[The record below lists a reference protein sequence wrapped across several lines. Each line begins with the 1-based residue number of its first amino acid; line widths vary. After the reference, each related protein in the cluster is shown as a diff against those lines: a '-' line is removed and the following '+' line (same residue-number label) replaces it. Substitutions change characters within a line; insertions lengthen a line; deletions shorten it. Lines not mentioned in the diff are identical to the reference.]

1 MEEQEE
7 IGVMIDEIRWS
18 TSNVSTIFGNKL
30 EDLFIVISLP
40 TQNQTMQKIIP
51 ILFLGLMHLAA
62 FSQDTTA
69 YKKWGYKGYSGGMFV
84 HLGYVQSRHFTVS
97 DLQGNEIEEQIKGAT
112 FGLGGKMSIYLN
124 RYFRVGSEGYF
135 TSCKYGAY
143 KNSCRIGWGG
153 ATFDLLYPV
162 KKWVPFAGITIGGGS
177 ATHFIFIE
185 EQQNNH
191 EAAPI
196 VHFTKPL
203 YIINP
208 ANGVEFFTSS
218 RISLLF
224 KMDYI
229 LNVYK
234 TDPSYPQG
242 VRFYLGV
249 HFSNK
254 K

>member
-1 MEEQEE
+1 
-7 IGVMIDEIRWS
+7 
-18 TSNVSTIFGNKL
+18 
-30 EDLFIVISLP
+30 
-40 TQNQTMQKIIP
+40 MQKIII
-51 ILFLGLMHLAA
+51 ILFFGLIHVSA
-62 FSQDTTA
+62 FSQDIITT
-69 YKKWGYKGYSGGMFV
+69 KKWGYKGYSGGMFV
-84 HLGYVQSRHFTVS
+84 HLGYVQSKHFTVF
-97 DLQGNEIEEQIKGAT
+97 DLQNNEIEEQIKGIT
-112 FGLGGKMSIYLN
+112 FGLGGKVNIYLN

-153 ATFDLLYPV
+153 VTFDLLYPV
-162 KKWVPFAGITIGGGS
+162 KKWMPFVGITIGGGS
-177 ATHFIFIE
+177 ATNFIFIE
-185 EQQNNH
+185 KQQNNN

-208 ANGVEFFTSS
+208 AIGVEFFTSS

-224 KMDYI
+224 KMDYM

-234 TDPSYPQG
+234 RHPSYPQG
-242 VRFYLGV
+242 LRFYLGM
-249 HFSNK
+249 HFNNK